1 MIVWRRR
8 PRCSS
13 VPPRAA
19 CAAPRADNLKSTA
32 ANVDALV
39 RTDPATFRN
48 AWGGTWLGVDLA
60 RVDRST
66 LRELPGPDRT
76 DYWLARL
83 ERPLRYARDDAER
96 EIRYLILASRYV
108 EESIRA
114 GIGRIVVGIA
124 YVLDDEQTS
133 LPAVDMSKCLYA
145 AIGEAEV
152 T

>member
-1 MIVWRRR
+1 MKAVLL
-8 PRCSS
+8 S
-13 VPPRAA
+13 VDY
-19 CAAPRADNLKSTA
+19 APE
-32 ANVDALV
+32 
-39 RTDPATFRN
+39 
-48 AWGGTWLGVDLA
+48 DLYA
-60 RVDRST
+60 QVPFEAEL

-124 YVLDDEQTS
+124 YVLDDAQTG

>member
-66 LRELPGPDRT
+66 LRELIEEA
-76 DYWLARL
+76 WALAAQKRL
-83 ERPLRYARDDAER
+83 RELSRDNGLR
-96 EIRYLILASRYV
+96 
-108 EESIRA
+108 
-114 GIGRIVVGIA
+114 
-124 YVLDDEQTS
+124 
-133 LPAVDMSKCLYA
+133 
-145 AIGEAEV
+145 
-152 T
+152 